1 MAEQQIDELEAET
14 FQRAVDRMQQVLA
27 VQGVLHVDLV
37 VEAPEHLRRDDV
49 TVACPSQLGDRAAHD
64 PFGLAAR
71 VGLGVVEE
79 VDAGVVSR
87 GHALAREILAQL
99 IAVSDPG
106 AEGQLADLQ
115 S

>member
-79 VDAGVVSR
+79 VDAGVVRGFEAFESR
-87 GHALAREILAQL
+87 VEAEL
-99 IAVSDPG
+99 G
-106 AEGQLADLQ
+106 AERHP
-115 S
+115 